1 MEFASPSFV
10 EVAGRRL
17 AYDVVRPAQPRGTI
31 FLLTGLGS
39 KRQGWRNQLP
49 VFGKEYRTLAVDFRD
64 VGDSDRVDQPYT
76 VADLADDVAGMA
88 RALQISRVHVIGIS
102 LGGYVAQNVALRHPE
117 QVEKLILV
125 STSAGGATHVMPE
138 ASIFSVLTM
147 EGVTGADARA
157 RFAYS
162 RIMSPAFL
170 GTHPGVLD
178 QIVEVAQYRAFTPQ
192 TYQRQLAAALSQDV
206 SAQVGNITAPTLV
219 IHGDADPLIPPQNG
233 EYLARSIP
241 GAKHIVY
248 HGIGHVPIL
257 ECEEGLN
264 HDVLAFLN
272 EEDPLV
278 AQADE
283 TPHQKR
289 PTKLWHWGRSDKRDS
304 R

>member
-1 MEFASPSFV
+1 MEFAPPSFV

-17 AYDVVRPAQPRGTI
+17 AYDEVRPAQPRGTI

-39 KRQGWRNQLP
+39 KRQGWRNQAP
-49 VFGKEYRTLAVDFRD
+49 VFGTEYRTLAVDFRD

-76 VADLADDVAGMA
+76 IADLADDVAGMA
-88 RALQISRVHVIGIS
+88 GALHIPRVHVIGIS
-102 LGGYVAQNVALRHPE
+102 LGGYVAQYVALRHPD
-117 QVEKLILV
+117 QVGKLILV

-138 ASIFSVLTM
+138 ATMLSMLTTVGVSGAE
-147 EGVTGADARA
+147 EGA

-162 RIMSPAFL
+162 RIMSPAYL

-178 QIVEVAQYRAFTPQ
+178 QIAEVAQHNPFTPES
-192 TYQRQLAAALSQDV
+192 YQRQLAAALSGGV
-206 SAQVGNITAPTLV
+206 GAQVGNIIAPTLV

-233 EYLARSIP
+233 DYLARSIP
-241 GAKHIVY
+241 GARHIVY
-248 HGIGHVPIL
+248 HGIGHVPIS
-257 ECEEGLN
+257 ECAEAFN

-278 AQADE
+278 AQAGE
-283 TPHQKR
+283 TPHQRR
-289 PTKLWHWGRSDKRDS
+289 PTKLWHWRDKKNES